1 MRPLQSI
8 AMGLVIV
15 ALNAPVAG
23 GYDAL
28 PDPLGW
34 LLVVV
39 GVRALPAEVPRRD
52 TVVTLAW
59 VATAVS
65 VPLWFP
71 GFSEAAYAVHPSLGW
86 ALNLPQ
92 LGFAAMLCHSL
103 AGSARAAEDHRAGAW
118 LRTAMVGFL
127 AAAVLPVVV
136 FGAGVGSLET
146 MSYVGAAV
154 VLIVLIWLLFSYSAR
169 HWAGAQETRRGPH
182 PPKEERPS

>member
-15 ALNAPVAG
+15 ALSAPVAG

-34 LLVVV
+34 LLVLL
-39 GVRALPAEVPRRD
+39 GVRGLPADLPRREA
-52 TVVTLAW
+52 VGTLAW
-59 VATAVS
+59 LAAAVS

-71 GFSEAAYAVHPSLGW
+71 GVADAAYATHPSLGW

-92 LGFAAMLCHSL
+92 LGFAALLCHSL
-103 AGSARAAEDHRAGAW
+103 ATSAVAAEDRRAGSW
-118 LRTAMVGFL
+118 LRLAMAGFV

-136 FGAGVGSLET
+136 FGAGVASLELAA
-146 MSYVGAAV
+146 YVGATLA
-154 VLIVLIWLLFSYSAR
+154 LITLIWLLFAYSAR
-169 HWAGAQETRRGPH
+169 PWVRQEPR
-182 PPKEERPS
+182 